1 MNRLIARTAATI
13 ALLVAALALRGAA
26 VAQQQVSVVVNG
38 QTLSFDQPPIERAG
52 RVFVPLRGV
61 FERLGASVVYQNGQI
76 NATGNGRA
84 ISLHIGSTQ
93 ATVNGQPQMLDVAP
107 FLVGAR
113 TLVPLRFVAQALGA
127 SVNWDQS
134 SSTVIIGSGN
144 GTTGGSYVPPPNP
157 SFFLTNRRPTGTV
170 NTLDPSIHAGFS
182 EPVRAGSLR
191 VSVDGAD
198 ITSQVYSNQSGF
210 DVTPQSSLA
219 SGSHQVLVTGITQ
232 AGATFA
238 RRWSF
243 TTSGVSGGNFL
254 RNVTPV
260 PNSKITPTFTFAGR
274 TAPNARVHV
283 VASGAQSA
291 LLGLFQIGTGTY
303 QTDVQAD
310 ARGYFSAQV
319 SLSGQMVQIR
329 VVVQS
334 VAPGGASVERSFSY
348 TV

>member
-1 MNRLIARTAATI
+1 MNRLIARIGATI
-13 ALLVAALALRGAA
+13 ALVAAITALRSAA
-26 VAQQQVSVVVNG
+26 GAQQQVSVVVNG
-38 QTLSFDQPPIERAG
+38 QTLSFDQPPVERAG

-61 FERLGASVVYQNGQI
+61 FERLGATVVYQNGQI

-84 ISLHIGSTQ
+84 ISLNIGSTQ
-93 ATVNGQPQMLDVAP
+93 ATVNGQPQTLDVAP
-107 FLVGAR
+107 FLIGAR

-127 SVNWDQS
+127 SVNWYQAT
-134 SSTVIIGSGN
+134 STVIIGSGN
-144 GTTGGSYVPPPNP
+144 GATASYVPPPNP

-170 NTLDPSIHAGFS
+170 NTLDPSIHANFS
-182 EPVRAGSLR
+182 EPVRTDSLR
-191 VSVDGAD
+191 VSIDGAD
-198 ITSQVYSNQSGF
+198 VTNQVYSNQTGF

-219 SGSHQVLVTGITQ
+219 SGTHQVSVSGITQ
-232 AGATFA
+232 AGASFA

-243 TTSGVSGGNFL
+243 ATSGVAGGNFL
-254 RNVTPV
+254 RNISPA
-260 PNSKITPTFTFAGR
+260 PNSQITPTFTFAGH

-283 VASGAQSA
+283 VASGSQSA

-303 QTDVQAD
+303 QADVQAD
-310 ARGYFSAQV
+310 ARGYFATQV

-334 VAPGGASVERSFSY
+334 VAPGGASIERSFSY